1 MAMEHVLH
9 MKGGVGE
16 TSYAKNSSLQRKV
29 ITEVKTILE
38 ENMTLIMSNKSV
50 KGCWK
55 IADLGCSSGQNTLL
69 SISNIMNIIHEIN
82 TKLNNGK
89 PVFQIYLNDVFENDF
104 NTIFKLLPGFYQQE
118 KEKNNGECFISAT
131 PGSFYGRLFPNDY
144 IDFFHSSYCL
154 HWLSQAPKNLVKNG
168 EALNKGNIYL
178 SKTSP
183 PAVYEAYFK
192 QFEKDFQYFLK
203 LRFKELAMNGMM
215 ALTFIGR
222 ESHDKIISVQGIV
235 GMVLNQM
242 VQEGLVEKEK
252 LDMFDFPAYHPTEEE
267 VRQVIEAEGSF
278 TLQTMKTFRMG
289 WDANLQEDVIDYV
302 VDSKMRGEF
311 IAKYHRAV
319 YEPILIVSFGEN
331 VMDELFSRLAK
342 MLEKLIEIETLEF
355 TNIVLFLTKDH

>member
-1 MAMEHVLH
+1 MTTEHVLH

-16 TSYAKNSSLQRKV
+16 TSYANNSSLQRKV
-29 ITEVKTILE
+29 IMEVKTILD
-38 ENMTLIMSNKSV
+38 ENMTLMMSNKNV

-55 IADLGCSSGQNTLL
+55 IADLGCSSGPNTLL
-69 SISNIMNIIHEIN
+69 SISNIINIIHKIN
-82 TKLNNGK
+82 MKLNNGK

-203 LRFKELAMNGMM
+203 LRFKELAMDGMM

-222 ESHDKIISVQGIV
+222 ESHDKTISVQGIV
-235 GMVLNQM
+235 GMVLKEM
-242 VQEGLVEKEK
+242 VQEGLVEENK
-252 LDMFDFPAYHPTEEE
+252 LDMFNFPIYHPTEEE
-267 VRQVIEAEGSF
+267 VRQVIETEGSF
-278 TLQTMKTFRMG
+278 TIQIIKTFKMG
-289 WDANLQEDVIDYV
+289 WDANLEKDNVDYV
-302 VDSKMRGEF
+302 VDGKMRGEF
-311 IAKYHRAV
+311 ISKYHRAV
-319 YEPILIVSFGEN
+319 FEPLLIAKFGEN
-331 VMDELFSRLAK
+331 IMDALFSRFAK
-342 MLEKLIEIETLEF
+342 LLTQLIELETLEF
-355 TNIVLFLTKDH
+355 TNIVLFLTKDS